1 MIRTTAVIFL
11 AGLSLCACS
20 TPPQSQAISPNLD
33 SGITASN
40 GGGTRALGNTNSQ
53 QITPGGTVSGNNNSV
68 GRAY

>member
-1 MIRTTAVIFL
+1 MVRKAAFIIL
-11 AGLSLCACS
+11 ASIGLCACS

-33 SGITASN
+33 SGVTASN

-53 QITPGGTVSGNNNSV
+53 QITPGGSVTGNNSST